1 MEDILHISTFK
12 RVTLF
17 LVETAQK
24 EIMYGDKPELIRYKG
39 RAGDFK
45 KTLLD
50 EMKRYARQQYPF
62 NQRFDENRAIIS
74 WWEALQGSEHARIL
88 PVSRIMSRIQHEKT
102 FTKPNAHDIRFL
114 QSKYLPFVSIPCQRN
129 ALYPPLH
136 G

>member
-1 MEDILHISTFK
+1 MEDILHVSTFK

-24 EIMYGDKPELIRYKG
+24 EIIYGNKPELVKWKG

-50 EMKRYARQQYPF
+50 EMKRYARHQYPF
-62 NQRFDENRAIIS
+62 NQRIDENCTIIT
-74 WWEALQGSEHARIL
+74 WWQALQGSEHAQIL
-88 PVSRIMSRIQHEKT
+88 PVSRNLNLKNLN
-102 FTKPNAHDIRFL
+102 FTEPNDVIRSS

-129 ALYPPLH
+129 GLYPPLP

>member
-1 MEDILHISTFK
+1 MEDILHVSTFK

-24 EIMYGDKPELIRYKG
+24 EIMYGNKPELIQWKG

-62 NQRFDENRAIIS
+62 NQQFDENRAIIT
-74 WWEALQGSEHARIL
+74 WWEALQGSEHAQIL
-88 PVSRIMSRIQHEKT
+88 PVSRTFGIKRISQ
-102 FTKPNAHDIRFL
+102 N
-114 QSKYLPFVSIPCQRN
+114 QSTWY
-129 ALYPPLH
+129 
-136 G
+136 